1 MKGAFRLGVLFLGS
15 FCLAGCT
22 EAGTADPEDGKPYV
36 EAEVGTSVYYDLVMG
51 GSLYVGTVRSVD
63 GGHLG
68 RAPGNIGSVIVE
80 HGVMRFAVEKTVWG
94 QQRDELRVPYI
105 FTRED
110 LSAEEPLATDW
121 GGGYIWD
128 RKHPAKGQ
136 RLMLLMRADKDG
148 KPVPEDHY
156 NEEWPVNTIWRLR
169 ADDPLVPGFE
179 EAARYLSEKD
189 PERRR
194 EVFRNLC
201 RSRLK
206 NIRRFASYAAF
217 GDIDP
222 DWSRDPHG
230 PHEPHGVVN
239 MATKP
244 GLVLDFLRYAG
255 PALDDEERQNVTRG
269 FGDWLGQK
277 IYAEQA
283 SEELRGA
290 FEDWYLTELACAA
303 VSKRRAAAVRGLAGI
318 AFKGDDD
325 RFGGLGPSDTVR
337 LLFRKGG
344 RGPLIKRLEDCPLS
358 TDDGGTVNG
367 KTVGQENLELL
378 ELLRQP

>member
-1 MKGAFRLGVLFLGS
+1 VSGA
-15 FCLAGCT
+15 
-22 EAGTADPEDGKPYV
+22 
-36 EAEVGTSVYYDLVMG
+36 
-51 GSLYVGTVRSVD
+51 SLYVGTVRSVD

-94 QQRDELRVPYI
+94 QKREELTIPYI

-110 LSAEEPLATDW
+110 LSAEEPPATDW

-128 RKHPAKGQ
+128 GKQPAKGQ
-136 RLMLLMRADKDG
+136 HLMLLTSADWDG
-148 KPVPEDHY
+148 KPFLGNHS
-156 NEEWPVNTIWRLR
+156 NEWPVEKIWRLR
-169 ADDPLVPGFE
+169 ADDPLVPGFQ
-179 EAARYLSEKD
+179 EAARYFTEKD

-206 NIRRFASYAAF
+206 NIREFASYAAF

-230 PHEPHGVVN
+230 PDEPQGEVN

-244 GLVLDFLRYAG
+244 GLVLDFLHYAG
-255 PALDDEERQNVTRG
+255 PALDDSERQEVTGCFAR
-269 FGDWLGQK
+269 WLDQK

-283 SEELRGA
+283 PEELRGA

-318 AFKGDDD
+318 AFKGKND
-325 RFGGLGPSDTVR
+325 GLGPSDMVR

-358 TDDGGTVNG
+358 TDDGGRCNG
-367 KTVGQENLELL
+367 MTVGQENQELL